1 MSYKRLPRVISMTEP
16 VKNISSPL
24 ITLVSTPLAQAAPE
38 ALIEVALL
46 VWYDPDPLPS
56 LKRTLDALEGAG
68 LRRALYVLD
77 RLRRYGTA
85 LTKQRY
91 QELTD
96 LVCSPRWDHLK
107 IIFVPPPP
115 YPRGPLRVEI
125 LALGWGLEGEN
136 ELLNTKTILYYQTR
150 HYAAERRK

>member
-1 MSYKRLPRVISMTEP
+1 MTAPVTSISNALT
-16 VKNISSPL
+16 
-24 ITLVSTPLAQAAPE
+24 TLVSAPLAQAAPE
-38 ALIEVALL
+38 TLIEVALL
-46 VWYDPDPLPS
+46 VWYDPDPLPL
-56 LKRTLDALEGAG
+56 LKRTLDALEGAE

-91 QELTD
+91 QELTG

-107 IIFVPPPP
+107 VIFVPPPP

-125 LALGWGLEGEN
+125 LAMGWGMEGEN
-136 ELLNTKTILYYQTR
+136 ERLDTKTILYYQTR
-150 HYAAERRK
+150 HYAAERHEG